1 MVSGEGGGVRSEEI
15 KQYMFHLLF
24 PGELSLE
31 REAALLCQ
39 QGIFPP
45 ASCVDIVVA
54 TPGRLAEH
62 IKLRSF
68 ASLKFLR

>member
-1 MVSGEGGGVRSEEI
+1 MCGGVSP
-15 KQYMFHLLF
+15 LLS
-24 PGELSLE
+24 PGEQSVE
-31 REAALLCQ
+31 GEAALLCQ
-39 QGIFPP
+39 QGVFPP

-62 IKLRSF
+62 IRLRSF